1 MSHSLHALHRARFLD
16 LLAARDAVAII
27 PTATTKTRNDDADY
41 KFRPTSDFWYLTGLN
56 EPGACLVLLPGKDG
70 EEPRS
75 VLFLRE
81 RDKLREIW
89 DGRRLGLERAPGTLG
104 VDAAMDIE
112 ELWTEL
118 PGLLEGRERIMWRFG
133 DDDVADRRMIET
145 FTSLR
150 DREIGRAHVRTP
162 VPSLSRMPS
171 SA

>member
-81 RDKLREIW
+81 RDKLRRSGTGAASGW
-89 DGRRLGLERAPGTLG
+89 SAPRGPW
-104 VDAAMDIE
+104 A
-112 ELWTEL
+112 WT
-118 PGLLEGRERIMWRFG
+118 PPW
-133 DDDVADRRMIET
+133 
-145 FTSLR
+145 TSR
-150 DREIGRAHVRTP
+150 SSG
-162 VPSLSRMPS
+162 PS
-171 SA
+171 SPGSSRGASGSCGASVTTTSPIAG